1 MQLVKYRFF
10 SSFFFIINALFIAI
24 SCKHKKYTIYL
35 TERRGGITM
44 ATNEDGERDK

>member
-1 MQLVKYRFF
+1 MQLVKYLFF
-10 SSFFFIINALFIAI
+10 GSFIIINALFIAI
-24 SCKHKKYTIYL
+24 SCERNKYTIYL